1 MACSNGLRHQETVD
15 STTVLLKVN
24 ITLEE
29 SRGDVKVPLSPSVDI
44 SYDRLLPYFSD
55 YDNLGEHTATEQQQQ
70 QTTCTDDDQS
80 QQTYCINLATVPDD
94 RANKFQLK
102 EAQYI
107 NRKLMNLVEELL
119 KAINI
124 KHQVV
129 DKDSISCTAEWNIE
143 PYGSFLITCT
153 RTMVCRL
160 RALLGMTFHQ
170 DPVSVGCGL
179 NLNMDAAIEQYAP
192 TETHN
197 DTPTVSLSLPYGV
210 HPSCLHMQ
218 VRSGS
223 KTKNLVQFV
232 IRKLISSDQNSTNIE
247 QVTWNAFDD
256 GYKRIEQIWQ
266 PVNVDV
272 ELDTLKLWKLY
283 RRQHP
288 LTTGAVF
295 ISWFFSILFVFLLPL
310 DNSSAAYRE
319 CIQNNSA
326 STSTITPDSLNRSN
340 SKEVLCPRPWS
351 HVDQRSYGILWRI
364 IYWTPQFLIWICFT
378 TYAVNLSN
386 R

>member
-170 DPVSVGCGL
+170 DP
-179 NLNMDAAIEQYAP
+179 
-192 TETHN
+192 
-197 DTPTVSLSLPYGV
+197 
-210 HPSCLHMQ
+210 
-218 VRSGS
+218 
-223 KTKNLVQFV
+223 
-232 IRKLISSDQNSTNIE
+232 
-247 QVTWNAFDD
+247 
-256 GYKRIEQIWQ
+256 
-266 PVNVDV
+266 
-272 ELDTLKLWKLY
+272 
-283 RRQHP
+283 
-288 LTTGAVF
+288 
-295 ISWFFSILFVFLLPL
+295 
-310 DNSSAAYRE
+310 
-319 CIQNNSA
+319 
-326 STSTITPDSLNRSN
+326 
-340 SKEVLCPRPWS
+340 
-351 HVDQRSYGILWRI
+351 
-364 IYWTPQFLIWICFT
+364 
-378 TYAVNLSN
+378 
-386 R
+386 

>member
-247 QVTWNAFDD
+247 QVTW
-256 GYKRIEQIWQ
+256 
-266 PVNVDV
+266 
-272 ELDTLKLWKLY
+272 
-283 RRQHP
+283 
-288 LTTGAVF
+288 
-295 ISWFFSILFVFLLPL
+295 
-310 DNSSAAYRE
+310 
-319 CIQNNSA
+319 
-326 STSTITPDSLNRSN
+326 
-340 SKEVLCPRPWS
+340 
-351 HVDQRSYGILWRI
+351 
-364 IYWTPQFLIWICFT
+364 
-378 TYAVNLSN
+378 
-386 R
+386 